1 MPLGVRLNFFQWIH
15 SLNVTRFV
23 SLHTPLERIEKK
35 KKVSL
40 RSPYLSFALEDMNP
54 AGE

>member
-35 KKVSL
+35 VPL
-40 RSPYLSFALEDMNP
+40 RSPHLSFALEDMNP